1 MLVDIIYQD
10 FIKSRKEKNELN
22 KNILS
27 LVYSNI
33 KNKMIELRTETL
45 SDSDCYSIIRK
56 IVKQLDEEIECNVK
70 VNREDKVKELTYQK
84 NLIEA
89 YLPKQLSED
98 KIKEIINSLEDKTI
112 PSIMKYF
119 KTNYQGQVDMGLV
132 SKLAR
137 Q

>member
-10 FIKSRKEKNELN
+10 FIKSRKEKNEFN

-33 KNKMIELRTETL
+33 KNKMIELRAETL

-56 IVKQLDEEIECNVK
+56 ITKQLDEEIECNIK

-119 KTNYQGQVDMGLV
+119 KTNYQGQVDMSLV

>member
-70 VNREDKVKELTYQK
+70 VSREDKVKELTYQK